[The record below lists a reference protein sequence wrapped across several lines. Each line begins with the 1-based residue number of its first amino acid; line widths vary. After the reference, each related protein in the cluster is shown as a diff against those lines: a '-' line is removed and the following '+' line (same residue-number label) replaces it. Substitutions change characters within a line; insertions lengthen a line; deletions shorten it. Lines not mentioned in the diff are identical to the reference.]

1 MQITVVTV
9 LWRLGMIV
17 RDATIEIVV
26 MVVS

>member
-17 RDATIEIVV
+17 RDAAIEIVV